1 MVQYGRCQQEPKE
14 TDCSIRLRP
23 LQRWYG
29 ILVIYDEEDVNI
41 IDVTAKK
48 QAKVNCLI
56 FGVVFIFLP
65 RDLSTALVSP
75 ASGNAW
81 KHCEPQKL

>member
-1 MVQYGRCQQEPKE
+1 
-14 TDCSIRLRP
+14 P

-65 RDLSTALVSP
+65 RDCSIYCIGLA
-75 ASGNAW
+75 GFW
-81 KHCEPQKL
+81 KCVETL

>member
-1 MVQYGRCQQEPKE
+1 
-14 TDCSIRLRP
+14 P

-75 ASGNAW
+75 ASGNAL
-81 KHCEPQKL
+81 KHFEPQKL